1 MELENTFY
9 VIGIVFMSLMTLII
23 LALVVAVFAIKAK
36 INAIH
41 QRIEEKFNTL
51 MEVAEMGETLVHKAK
66 DFADR
71 HKK

>member
-9 VIGIVFMSLMTLII
+9 VIAIVFMSLMTLII
-23 LALVVAVFAIKAK
+23 LALVIAVFAIKAK

-41 QRIEEKFNTL
+41 QRIEEKVHSF
-51 MEVAEMGETLVHKAK
+51 MEVAEMGEALVHKAK